1 MTIEEMGLI
10 VSLIGI
16 VLSAF
21 SLGYRVGRGSKN
33 DRLALES

>member
-16 VLSAF
+16 VLSAL
-21 SLGYRVGRGSKN
+21 SLGYKIGRGSKK
-33 DRLALES
+33 

>member
-21 SLGYRVGRGSKN
+21 SLGYRVGQPS
-33 DRLALES
+33 LVTLFPSLV